1 MPWIPDSRYW
11 IPKFASETRRLFTWR
26 EEDPRRRNNFT
37 LGLHAEILVRV
48 VPKYR
53 RFERELKMAGDKNRH
68 TIWALLFS
76 LLALTLPFRG
86 IIAIISS

>member
-1 MPWIPDSRYW
+1 M
-11 IPKFASETRRLFTWR
+11 
-26 EEDPRRRNNFT
+26 

-76 LLALTLPFRG
+76 LLSLTTTFQGNYCNNQLVVKAKRNGWPLLP
-86 IIAIISS
+86 